1 MTNMRRVHLERVKEG
16 KIELGEKEAHH
27 LRDVLRVE
35 TGEQVEVFDDEGVRA
50 LGRVERCD
58 PSGVMVSIEEIREER
73 HGLRVT
79 VAAAVPK
86 GNRAD
91 WMIEKLAE
99 LGVHRFV
106 PLATARSVVLPEGK
120 GKLQRWERIAV
131 EAAKQSGS
139 GVMKIDQLMTVPQ
152 VLEKL
157 DKAVGWYF
165 STRADAQP
173 VAKAVEAVVQERPK
187 SMQITLLI
195 GPEGGWTDEEI
206 ALFDGAGLTGVRM
219 GTTILRVETA
229 AVAAAAIVAGVLAPR
244 VFEK

>member
-1 MTNMRRVHLERVKEG
+1 MRRVHLERVKEG